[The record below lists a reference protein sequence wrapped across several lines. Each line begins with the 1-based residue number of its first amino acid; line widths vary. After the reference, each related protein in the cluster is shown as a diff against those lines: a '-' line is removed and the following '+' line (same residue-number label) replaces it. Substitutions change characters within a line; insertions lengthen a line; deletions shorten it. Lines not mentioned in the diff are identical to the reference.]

1 MELENALAY
10 ERSHN
15 SSSGVEVKELRIRV
29 EDLRR
34 KIAELEASN
43 QSLGH
48 RSSELQINLQEQ
60 GAAYQSQVCLRDSSF
75 HSLIFYFPFS
85 LQEKIEK

>member
-1 MELENALAY
+1 MTELENAIAY

-15 SSSGVEVKELRIRV
+15 SSSGVQVKELRIIV
-29 EDLRR
+29 EELRR
-34 KIAELEASN
+34 KVGELESSN

-60 GAAYQSQVCLRDSSF
+60 ASSYQSQV
-75 HSLIFYFPFS
+75 
-85 LQEKIEK
+85 